1 MDHEN
6 SESLAAA
13 RLIDVRCDEFQRALT
28 NGTSPEIESFLV
40 GVTLLDSQQLLKEL
54 IGLEVD
60 FRVAQ
65 YEQPLVSDYA
75 QRFPKLSTEQI
86 ASILGIANVN
96 GDQSTVCL
104 SSIDKARGAVRSVI
118 EHKLIGR
125 KLHIYQC
132 VSLLGS
138 GAMGH
143 VYLALHDDLQ
153 RHCALKILAPKN
165 GVYDNEYVAQFHQ
178 EGQAAAALIHPN
190 IVGLHAIGCIADTHF
205 LEMEYVPGISLQQ
218 LINNEGPLPTVRALR
233 LATMVADGLAAA
245 HRAGI
250 IHRDVKPDNVIVTPE
265 GIAKV
270 GDFGLA
276 KKLVS
281 DDDDEDEGFGK
292 VLCGTPNYMAPELLQ
307 GGEASPASDVY
318 ALGLC
323 LFQMLIGKLPWQE
336 NSLSQLARFGRTETI
351 PNVRDMRPDLS
362 PAIAECVDLL
372 TASSL
377 ARRPVSAVAAAK
389 LLHAVMGSERDIESL
404 LVEAFGNDTTI
415 TWIREGERYCLTRR
429 LPGDRGQIVFVET
442 TDHATLERILL
453 IYSTCCDAKANYY
466 EHALRQN
473 WIVFHGSLA
482 IRDIDGKPMFV
493 VINAYLRSTVAPEE
507 IRLSVIDIAAQADE
521 VERQLTGQDL
531 F

>member
-1 MDHEN
+1 MDDEN

-13 RLIDVRCDEFQRALT
+13 RMIDVRCDEFQSALT
-28 NGTSPEIESFLV
+28 NGSSPKIESFLV
-40 GVTLLDSQQLLKEL
+40 GVSPLDRQQLLKEL

-60 FRVAQ
+60 FRVGQ
-65 YEQPLVSDYA
+65 HEQPVVSDYA
-75 QRFPKLSTEQI
+75 QRFPSLSAEI
-86 ASILGIANVN
+86 ASILRSSEVN
-96 GDQSTVCL
+96 CDQSTISFSPIDD
-104 SSIDKARGAVRSVI
+104 SSGQRKRIS

-132 VSLLGS
+132 VSLLGA

-143 VYLALHDDLQ
+143 VYLALHDDLK
-153 RHCALKILAPKN
+153 RHCALKILMPKH
-165 GVYDNEYVAQFHQ
+165 GVFDNEYIAQFQQ

-218 LINNEGPLPTVRALR
+218 LISREAPLPTVRALR

-250 IHRDVKPDNVIVTPE
+250 IHRDVKPDNVLVTPE

-276 KKLVS
+276 KRLVS
-281 DDDDEDEGFGK
+281 DDGDEDFGK
-292 VLCGTPNYMAPELLQ
+292 VLCGTPNYMAPELFQ
-307 GGEASPASDVY
+307 GLEASPASDVY

-323 LFQMLIGKLPWQE
+323 LFQMLVGKMPWQE
-336 NSLSQLARFGRTETI
+336 TSLTQLARFGRTETI
-351 PNVRDMRPDLS
+351 PNVRDIRPELS
-362 PAIAECVDLL
+362 PAIAECVELL

-377 ARRPVSAVAAAK
+377 FQRPANAVAAAK

-404 LVEAFGNDTTI
+404 LIEAFANDTTI
-415 TWIREGERYCLTRR
+415 TWNREGELYSLTRQ
-429 LPGDRGQIVFVET
+429 LPGNRRQIVFVET
-442 TDHATLERILL
+442 TEHATLDRILL
-453 IYSTCCDAKANYY
+453 IYSTCCDANPNYY

-473 WIVFHGSLA
+473 WIVMHGSLA

-493 VINAYLRSTVAPEE
+493 VINAYPRSTVAPEE
-507 IRLSVIDIAAQADE
+507 VRRSVIDIAAQADE
-521 VERQLTGQDL
+521 VERQLTGADRY
-531 F
+531 